1 MPVFKAIKM
10 KGISNIA
17 CIMKLV
23 KCMEQENDKND
34 KLTRNKVPWKV
45 FILLVHSIFLAA
57 FLLKINYILKC
68 NIYKFFY
75 HLIHE
80 SAFTKLR

>member
-1 MPVFKAIKM
+1 M
-10 KGISNIA
+10 KGIINIA
-17 CIMKLV
+17 CMMKLV
-23 KCMEQENDKND
+23 KCMGQEND